1 MLLQVELPAVHVY
14 LCDMGLAQVRS
25 GSSVFVQGNGSRDCH
40 VHSARVIYGTF
51 GPPTDV
57 WAFGLVWIE
66 LFSGQY
72 SWGNVINMMQMCRIL
87 QEKRMPLG
95 LAKLDDCLKSLP
107 EACLAHCP
115 SARPSMSRV
124 IQMFEQAQS
133 DMGM

>member
-1 MLLQVELPAVHVY
+1 MLCARQ
-14 LCDMGLAQVRS
+14 QQ
-25 GSSVFVQGNGSRDCH
+25 QGQPYIAPESFD
-40 VHSARVIYGTF
+40 GTL
-51 GPPTDV
+51 GPPTDI

-72 SWGNVINMMQMCRIL
+72 SGGNVINMMQMCRIL
-87 QEKRMPLG
+87 QEKRMPPG

-124 IQMFEQAQS
+124 IQMLEQAQS

>member
-1 MLLQVELPAVHVY
+1 MCI
-14 LCDMGLAQVRS
+14 CDMGLAQVRS
-25 GSSVFVQGNGSRDCH
+25 GSSVLCKATAAGTAMYIAPESFD
-40 VHSARVIYGTF
+40 GTF

-66 LFSGQY
+66 LFTGQY

-87 QEKRMPLG
+87 QEKRMPPG

-124 IQMFEQAQS
+124 IQMLEQAQS
-133 DMGM
+133 DLGM